1 MKRQFIQI
9 PIEIW
14 NLDQLHP
21 NERVLLAEVL
31 NFEKQGK
38 ECFASNEHF
47 ADLLNVSEAT
57 ARGYISKL
65 VNAGFLV
72 REGDRYNRRLRK
84 STQTNA
90 QNSADEC
97 ANPRKRVRKST
108 QTSAQNS
115 AHNRTYNRT
124 SNRTIKK
131 DAHTRVVVLPFQTEL
146 FQSAWNEWK
155 EYKRTDHRFKYKT
168 AQSEQRALIKLQ
180 NEHPEESDA
189 INAIHTA
196 IANGWKGLV
205 FGKPTNGRI
214 NAGRAK
220 DLKSDVNR
228 EKFRELA
235 ETGRITTDR
244 RNVF

>member
-21 NERVLLAEVL
+21 NERVLLAEVM

-97 ANPRKRVRKST
+97 VNPRKRVRKST

-115 AHNRTYNRT
+115 AHNRIDNRT
-124 SNRTIKK
+124 VNRTIKK
-131 DAHTRVVVLPFQTEL
+131 DAHTRVVVLPFQTDSFE
-146 FQSAWNEWK
+146 SAWNEWK

-168 AQSEQRALIKLQ
+168 AQSEQRALMKLQ
-180 NEHPEESDA
+180 NEHPEETDA

-196 IANGWKGLV
+196 ITNGWKGLV
-205 FGKPTNGRI
+205 FGKSTNGRI
-214 NAGRAK
+214 NGGRAK
-220 DLKSDVNR
+220 DLKSDFNR